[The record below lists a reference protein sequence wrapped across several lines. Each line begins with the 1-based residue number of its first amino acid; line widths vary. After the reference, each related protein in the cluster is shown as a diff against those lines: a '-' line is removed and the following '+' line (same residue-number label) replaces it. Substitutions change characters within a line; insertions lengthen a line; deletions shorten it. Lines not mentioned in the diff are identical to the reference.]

1 VPEWFKGPVVSVSGW
16 WFWRAL
22 CQLFFERASLSGVR
36 CFRLSRLVRLRC
48 ERKKNPADNKALC
61 TSLSL
66 QNTAK
71 RDLCKEKSRVQ
82 ARKRSVMTMSNE

>member
-1 VPEWFKGPVVSVSGW
+1 MVQGAAGVSVSGW

-48 ERKKNPADNKALC
+48 ERKKNPADNKAMC
-61 TSLSL
+61 DSLSL
-66 QNTAK
+66 CRIQRNGILQEKGPGASRGK
-71 RDLCKEKSRVQ
+71 ERDDNVK
-82 ARKRSVMTMSNE
+82 